1 MSNDDADNSADLG
14 SAALTMGSPE
24 KNSAVSTSKNII
36 QGSNRNADSKFSP
49 GWGSGSKLSPVT
61 SSSVSENSSR
71 DGFGEVLSA
80 VAGGGAVDDLDVQ
93 DGSGL
98 SREQSAQTRLL
109 QVGRKMDFVFIERIN
124 GTPVNVLQ
132 GLELHTH
139 VFSVAEQK
147 TIVDYVYS
155 LQKKG
160 QKGQLRGIHDL
171 KLVWICSYCFLYV
184 FL

>member
-1 MSNDDADNSADLG
+1 MSNDDSDNSADLG
-14 SAALTMGSPE
+14 SAALTTGSPE
-24 KNSAVSTSKNII
+24 KNSAVSTSKNTI
-36 QGSNRNADSKFSP
+36 QASNRNVDSKFSP
-49 GWGSGSKLSPVT
+49 GWGSGSRLSPVT
-61 SSSVSENSSR
+61 GSSASENSSG

-80 VAGGGAVDDLDVQ
+80 VASGGSVDDLEVQ

-98 SREQSAQTRLL
+98 SREQSAETRLS
-109 QVGRKMDFVFIERIN
+109 QVGRKKDFFFIERIN
-124 GTPVNVLQ
+124 GKPVNVLQ

-139 VFSVAEQK
+139 VFSAAEQK

-155 LQKKG
+155 LRKKG

-171 KLVWICSYCFLYV
+171 KLVWICSYRFLYL